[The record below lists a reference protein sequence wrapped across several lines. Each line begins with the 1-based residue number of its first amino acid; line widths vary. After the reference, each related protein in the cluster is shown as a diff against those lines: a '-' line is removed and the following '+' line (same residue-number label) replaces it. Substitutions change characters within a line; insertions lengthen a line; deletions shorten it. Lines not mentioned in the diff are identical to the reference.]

1 MNASKLVL
9 LVEENPDDAFLFL
22 RAVQKVGIRNPVQLL
37 PGIKELRAYLA
48 GESRYQDRTAFPLP
62 ALIFLGVDDRINPP
76 EPFLEWLRQE
86 SSCPNLLV
94 VGLGD
99 VENPTRIQRL
109 FDLGMNAFFLKQL
122 NPLETVS
129 LIQELDFMDEILETR
144 ADIAI

>member
-9 LVEENPDDAFLFL
+9 LAEENPDDAFLFL

-37 PGIKELRAYLA
+37 SGTNELRAYLL
-48 GESRYQDRTAFPLP
+48 GESPYHDRSSFPLP
-62 ALIFLGVDDRINPP
+62 GLVFLSVDDRVNPP
-76 EPFLEWLRQE
+76 EPFLQWLRQE
-86 SSCPNLLV
+86 SSSPNLLV

-99 VENPTRIQRL
+99 VENPTRIQKL

-122 NPLETVS
+122 DPTATVS